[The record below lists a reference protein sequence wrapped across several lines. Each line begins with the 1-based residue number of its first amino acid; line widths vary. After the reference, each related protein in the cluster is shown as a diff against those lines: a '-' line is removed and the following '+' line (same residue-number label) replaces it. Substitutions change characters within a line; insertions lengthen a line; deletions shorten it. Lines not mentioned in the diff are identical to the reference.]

1 MSERAQEGPRRLAK
15 VLSGC
20 VSDWPVAGALATITA
35 GSGWEPI
42 IGGTQLVQRD
52 YFDLSGYNMDQLTVY
67 FQGVELQTAEPVT
80 TQAPPSSA
88 ASMITLITT
97 QLITDAEI
105 VASLLQPFSNIGFT
119 GSTTNQEQIVFGQS
133 DTYSLNTTLVQNIL
147 SLLSRNTWGTCAATT
162 TSRLHITRIIL
173 NHTPLTTLE
182 IPDVNVVLMVIVGKE
197 DVNPY
202 MMRTLRGNEPVA

>member
-20 VSDWPVAGALATITA
+20 VSAWDVAGVGTITS
-35 GSGWEPI
+35 GSGWETVA
-42 IGGTQLVQRD
+42 GTTQLVQRD
-52 YFDLSGYNMDQLTVY
+52 YFDLTGYNMDQLTVY
-67 FQGVELQTAEPVT
+67 FQGVELQTADPVT
-80 TQAPPSSA
+80 TNIPPASS
-88 ASMITLITT
+88 ASMITLLTT
-97 QLITDAEI
+97 QLITDEDI
-105 VASLLQPFSNIGFT
+105 VASLGSVFSNIGFT
-119 GSTTNQEQIVFGQS
+119 KSTTNQEQIVFGQS
-133 DTYSLNTTLVQNIL
+133 DTYSLNSTMVQDIL
-147 SLLSRNTWGTCAATT
+147 TLLSRNTWGTCAATT

-173 NHTPLTTLE
+173 NHTNLTTLE